1 MSIFRRLAYSLGIK
15 LRLLILVLL
24 AVAPLVALIA
34 WDVVDDRRTAI
45 EQAGIAALQSARL
58 AASRAWSAKASTT
71 QSFPELCE

>member
-34 WDVVDDRRTAI
+34 WDVVDDRRTTI

-58 AASRAWSAKASTT
+58 AALR
-71 QSFPELCE
+71 QSDP